1 MQVVVQRKTVPSL
14 ILMETLTTG
23 LHTHRNFM
31 MRNCN
36 VTDQEVCMHGPKVLT
51 QCGTL
56 FDQYS
61 DYIEDEL
68 HRS

>member
-23 LHTHRNFM
+23 LHTLRNFM

-36 VTDQEVCMHGPKVLT
+36 VTDQEVRMHGPKVLT
-51 QCGTL
+51 QCGH
-56 FDQYS
+56 
-61 DYIEDEL
+61 II
-68 HRS
+68 